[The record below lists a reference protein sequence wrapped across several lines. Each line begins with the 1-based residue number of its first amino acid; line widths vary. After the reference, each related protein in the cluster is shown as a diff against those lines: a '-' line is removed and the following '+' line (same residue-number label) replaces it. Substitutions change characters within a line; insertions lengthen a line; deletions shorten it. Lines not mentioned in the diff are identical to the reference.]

1 MPAALLAALIAATVI
16 PPSGRPPIGPL
27 ERYDPKLY
35 DMTFSVTV
43 VTELPPIAT
52 DRRHYALEDAP
63 IVLPVILQG
72 AYSKVRQDSIGGR
85 LWAGSSEVAG
95 AGRNATFDAGF
106 PHHTYLYSMFV
117 PRFYGTELRW
127 EVSYRTQSWSSR
139 IDERAAAELTWPRE
153 WPDEVQDALKPSQFI
168 ESDRPIFASSIQDL
182 TKGNL
187 RLAPPYLAAK
197 EVVRYTISRF
207 QVSGIGTDF
216 APGGLIRGLHVKG
229 AAASW
234 DNGLGSEHDL
244 VCTCVAMLR
253 AAGIPARPVIGIEET
268 MNRSGREV
276 ETFVSWAEFYLEGA
290 GWIPFD
296 PDKLR
301 FKTINNRD
309 LRDAWPEFG
318 TMDDLNKRIALS
330 YFFIPSA
337 TVEAPWKPCVWGWD
351 PRPGG
356 DTGTHPAV
364 NVSMISRGKGE
375 EDPR

>member
-1 MPAALLAALIAATVI
+1 MSVGLLAALVIAAVI

-43 VTELPPIAT
+43 LTELTPIAT
-52 DRRHYALEDAP
+52 DRRHYALENAP

-72 AYSKVRQDSIGGR
+72 AYSKVRQETIRGR
-85 LWAGSSEVAG
+85 LWTGSSEVAG
-95 AGRNATFDAGF
+95 AGGNAELNSGF

-117 PRFYGTELRW
+117 PRFYGTDLRW
-127 EVSYRTQSWSSR
+127 EVMYRTQSWSSR
-139 IDERAAAELTWPRE
+139 LDEQRAAELTWPQQ

-168 ESDRPIFASSIQDL
+168 ESDQPIFANSVQDL

-197 EVVRYTISRF
+197 EIVRYTISRF

-216 APGGLIRGLHVKG
+216 APGGIIRGLHVKG
-229 AAASW
+229 AAAAW
-234 DNGLGSEHDL
+234 QNGLGSEHDL

-253 AAGIPARPVIGIEET
+253 AAGIPARPVIGVEESAN
-268 MNRSGREV
+268 NRGRDV

-296 PDKLR
+296 PDQLR

-309 LRDAWPEFG
+309 LREPWPEFG
-318 TMDDLNKRIALS
+318 TMKDLNERIALS
-330 YFFIPSA
+330 YFFIPAA

-356 DTGTHPAV
+356 DPGTHPAV
-364 NVSMISRGKGE
+364 NVSMVSRGTGE